1 MSKAYPA
8 KWPVQLT
15 VRLRSGE
22 QITRRVDEVK
32 WSPERLPSWDE
43 ISTKFRMLAEPVLG
57 VRRAAQVVALV
68 AGIEPDDKLGPLLS
82 MLAP

>member
-1 MSKAYPA
+1 M
-8 KWPVQLT
+8 
-15 VRLRSGE
+15 
-22 QITRRVDEVK
+22 K

>member
-1 MSKAYPA
+1 
-8 KWPVQLT
+8 
-15 VRLRSGE
+15 
-22 QITRRVDEVK
+22 
-32 WSPERLPSWDE
+32 
-43 ISTKFRMLAEPVLG
+43 